1 MLYVS
6 DLIGDEYKKWNSN
19 NPRMR
24 NILISAGTGTGKTT
38 FILTKLLLYCAQE
51 NKKILFLSNR
61 KALEMQVKEQ
71 VARLTAEPG
80 LEAAVAERIPKS
92 ITVGLYQNFLPWL
105 RNFKYVFDAY
115 GPIIADGFIRTRSD
129 NNTFYGDLDYSL
141 LSYIFKLNGTFPYP
155 GMEIRWN
162 HLKVRIEGHNN
173 GLYRCLF
180 EYGKDSAFA
189 KVKAKPFLEFAD
201 YNFVVLDEIH
211 FLIQDAAF
219 NYEAQVL
226 YDLLLDSFF
235 PKDAMIYMTATPNG
249 VEPLINGFVNA
260 HFSGILGQ
268 SADIFLK
275 TYKIPPDYSYIIPH
289 VIMSDGELLP
299 AIKNSGDE
307 KWLIF
312 VDSKAHGRRLYKQ
325 FSNAGV
331 MCSFLF
337 RDDDTEKRLA
347 HIQRGAFEGIQC
359 LISTSLLDNGVTIEH
374 ENFKN
379 MVILSYDNIEFIQM
393 LGRKRITDPSKE
405 KLNLYVLERTETELR
420 RYLFMLK
427 ERNKIIADICDNQ
440 DSYQYNLLYKYFN
453 SIRQF
458 KKISGLVHFSPGSM
472 KVNALAKYKND
483 LLLDQMIELFENS
496 KWEKSLAKMQ
506 LNLIGID
513 YVPTNAYSR
522 QITALLSEHA
532 GRTMTNKELHE
543 LKTRLNSTIKKVNK
557 LSAFPMTKVN
567 ATSSTKNT
575 NIWLCGAKI
584 YYRIKTY
591 KANDHNH
598 TTTYQ
603 IIEVSEEVQ
612 EKHFK
617 ENWKVYHPDEPLVS
631 ISNNYIES

>member
-1 MLYVS
+1 MPYVS

-24 NILISAGTGTGKTT
+24 NVLISAGTGTGKTT

-51 NKKILFLSNR
+51 NKRILFLSNR

-80 LEAAVAERIPKS
+80 LEATVAERIPKS

-105 RNFKYVFDAY
+105 RKFKYVFDAY
-115 GPIIADGFIRTRSD
+115 GPIIADGFMRTQSD
-129 NNTFYGDLDYSL
+129 NHTFYADLDYSL

-162 HLKVRIEGHNN
+162 HLNVRIEGHNN

-189 KVKAKPFLEFAD
+189 KVKAKSFSAFAD

-249 VEPLINGFVNA
+249 IEPLINDFVNT

-268 SADIFLK
+268 SANSFLK
-275 TYKIPPDYSYIIPH
+275 TYKIEPDYSYVTPH
-289 VIMSDGELLP
+289 VILSDGELLP

-312 VDSKAHGRRLYKQ
+312 VDSKAHGKILNDQ
-325 FSNAGV
+325 LTSAGV
-331 MCSFLF
+331 TCSLIF
-337 RDDDTEKRLA
+337 RDKDTEKRLA
-347 HIQRGAFEGIQC
+347 AIQRGAFEEIQC

-379 MVILSYDNIEFIQM
+379 MVIMTYDNIEFIQM
-393 LGRKRITDPSKE
+393 LGRKRISDPSKE
-405 KLNLYVLERTETELR
+405 KLNLYVLERTETELK
-420 RYLFMLK
+420 RYLYLLK

-458 KKISGLVHFSPGSM
+458 RKINGLVHFSPGSM
-472 KVNALAKYKND
+472 KVNVLAKYKND
-483 LLLDQMIELFENS
+483 LLLDQMIDLFENS

-506 LNLIGID
+506 LSLIGFD
-513 YVPTNAYSR
+513 YEPQNAYTK
-522 QITALLSEHA
+522 QITALLNEYA
-532 GRTMTNKELHE
+532 DRTLTNKELHE
-543 LKTRLNSTIKKVNK
+543 LKIRLNSTIKKVNR
-557 LSAFPMTKVN
+557 LSVFPMKKVN
-567 ATSSTKNT
+567 ATSSTNNT

-584 YYRIKTY
+584 RYRIKTLCED
-591 KANDHNH
+591 KHNH
-598 TTTYQ
+598 TRFYK

-612 EKHFK
+612 NKDF
-617 ENWKVYHPDEPLVS
+617 NDIWKAYHPGEPLVS

>member
-1 MLYVS
+1 MPYVS
-6 DLIGDEYKKWNSN
+6 DLIGDDYKKWNSN

-61 KALEMQVKEQ
+61 KALEIQVKEQ

-80 LEAAVAERIPKS
+80 LEAAVAERIPES
-92 ITVGLYQNFLPWL
+92 ITIGLYQSYLPWL
-105 RNFKYVFDAY
+105 RNLRYIFTAY
-115 GPIIADGFIRTRSD
+115 SPVIADGFMRTYSD
-129 NNTFYGDLDYSL
+129 NNTFYADLDYSL
-141 LSYIFKLNGTFPYP
+141 LLYIFNFKGTYPYP
-155 GMEIRWN
+155 GMEARWN
-162 HLKVRIEGHNN
+162 HLNVRLEWYFN

-189 KVKAKPFLEFAD
+189 KVKAKSFSEFAD
-201 YNFVVLDEIH
+201 YNFVVFDEIH

-226 YDLLLDSFF
+226 YDLLMDSFF
-235 PKDAMIYMTATPNG
+235 PKDAVIYMTATPNG
-249 VEPLINGFVNA
+249 VEPLIRRFVDS

-275 TYKIPPDYSYIIPH
+275 TYKIPPDYSYVTPH
-289 VIMSDGELLP
+289 VILSDGELLP

-325 FSNAGV
+325 LSNAGV
-331 MCSFLF
+331 ICSLLF
-337 RDDDTEKRLA
+337 RDEDTEKRLA
-347 HIQRGAFEGIQC
+347 HIQRGAFEEIQC

-374 ENFKN
+374 ERFKN
-379 MVILSYDNIEFIQM
+379 MVIMTYDNVEFIQM

-405 KLNLYVLERTETELR
+405 KLNLYVLERTETELK
-420 RYLFMLK
+420 RYLYLLK
-427 ERNKIIADICDNQ
+427 ERNKIIEDISSNREY
-440 DSYQYNLLYKYFN
+440 YQFELLHKYFN

-472 KVNALAKYKND
+472 KVNILAKYKNN
-483 LLLDQMIELFENS
+483 LLLNQMIDLFENS

-506 LNLIGID
+506 LSLIGAD
-513 YVPTNAYSR
+513 YAPENAYTK
-522 QITALLSEHA
+522 QITALLKEYE
-532 GRTMTNKELHE
+532 GRMMTNKELHE
-543 LKTRLNSTIKKVNK
+543 LKTRLNATIKKVNR
-557 LSAFPMTKVN
+557 LSAFPMKKVN
-567 ATSSTKNT
+567 DTSSTNNT

-584 YYRIKTY
+584 RYRISWHE
-591 KANDHNH
+591 ANRHNR
-598 TTTYQ
+598 TRVYQ

-617 ENWKVYHPDEPLVS
+617 DNWKEYHPGEPLVS